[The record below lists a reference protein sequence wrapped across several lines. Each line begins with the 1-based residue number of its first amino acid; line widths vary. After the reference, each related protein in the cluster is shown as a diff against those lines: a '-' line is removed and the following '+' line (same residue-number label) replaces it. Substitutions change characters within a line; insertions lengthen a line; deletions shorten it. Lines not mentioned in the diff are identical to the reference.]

1 MKKFILFLML
11 TVSIM
16 ACSIDDVYREPDIE
30 QFKLTT
36 EFIVPIQEG
45 HNTVV
50 TYNDEIIYD
59 GNVSVT
65 IDVPKYSQITTRSS
79 PGLDWHFVP
88 NNTQDGTW
96 HYQITRSGIL
106 MFEDIPSGDNDY
118 NDFICF
124 MKDQY
129 QVNVDGFTGLIRT
142 DIGTGL
148 EISNLEI
155 YPKAMGNSIPLS
167 FGVEI
172 IRIDNKEI
180 IDDIII
186 YNDIRKEAFDNAKGF
201 INTSLDA
208 KPFELYNRNTSVFG
222 GGKSKRYYP
231 ENLGKN
237 NFGINYYIIANG
249 TKYYTANSTIP
260 QLTKN
265 KTPYGLF
272 IPNVNS
278 LNYPLEGIPIWK
290 AYPSFRDWVN
300 GENLNPFNAQ
310 NSEHIYKMP

>member
-1 MKKFILFLML
+1 MRKFILFLML
-11 TVSIM
+11 TLSIM
-16 ACSIDDVYREPDIE
+16 ACSVEDLYRGPNIE
-30 QFKLTT
+30 QFKLTS
-36 EFIVPIQEG
+36 EFIVPIKEG

-50 TYNDEIIYD
+50 TYNDETIYS
-59 GNVSVT
+59 GNVSIT
-65 IDVPKYSQITTRSS
+65 IDIPKYSLASTRSS
-79 PGLDWHFVP
+79 SGLEWHFVP

-106 MFEDIPSGDNDY
+106 MFEDIPNGDNDY

-142 DIGTGL
+142 DAGL

-172 IRIDNKEI
+172 IRTDNKEV

-201 INTSLDA
+201 INTDLDVA
-208 KPFELYNRNTSVFG
+208 PFKLYNRNTSVFG
-222 GGKSKRYYP
+222 GNKSKRYYP
-231 ENLGKN
+231 QNLDKN
-237 NFGINYYIIANG
+237 GFGINYYIIANG
-249 TKYYTANSTIP
+249 VKYYTANSTIP

-272 IPNVNS
+272 IPNVSKLDYSIEN
-278 LNYPLEGIPIWK
+278 IPIWK
-290 AYPSFRDWVN
+290 AYPNFIDWIN
-300 GENLNPFNAQ
+300 GEEVNPFDTRD
-310 NSEHIYKMP
+310 SEYLYKMP

>member
-1 MKKFILFLML
+1 ML
-11 TVSIM
+11 AVGIM

-45 HNTVV
+45 YNTVV
-50 TYNDEIIYD
+50 AYNNEIIYN

-65 IDVPKYSQITTRSS
+65 IDVPKYSQIATRSS
-79 PGLDWHFVP
+79 PGLEWYFVP

-106 MFEDIPSGDNDY
+106 MFEDIPNGDNDY

-129 QVNVDGFTGLIRT
+129 QVNIDGFTGLIRT

-155 YPKAMGNSIPLS
+155 YPKAMGNSISLS

-172 IRIDNKEI
+172 VRIDNKEI

-186 YNDIRKEAFDNAKGF
+186 YNNIRKEAFDNAQGF
-201 INTSLDA
+201 INTSLGV

-231 ENLGKN
+231 KKLNKN
-237 NFGINYYIIANG
+237 GFGINYYIIANG
-249 TKYYTANSTIP
+249 IKYYTANSTMP

-265 KTPYGLF
+265 NTPYGLF
-272 IPNVNS
+272 IPNIS
-278 LNYPLEGIPIWK
+278 KFNYSLEGVPIWK
-290 AYPSFRDWVN
+290 AYPNFKDWVS
-300 GENLNPFNAQ
+300 GENLNPFDVQ
-310 NSEHIYKMP
+310 NSEYLYKMP